1 MLNNTSF
8 ELKPVSINDKA
19 LFDNYFSAFEPV
31 NSEYTFTNMFMWR
44 KSYNIRY
51 AIIDDMLCVFSRHGK
66 NGTESVN
73 FPIGTG
79 NISAAMQKILD
90 YFSNIGQN
98 PVIRIYREDD
108 IKKLNDAFPE
118 KFIITEDIDSFDYVY
133 NTSDLIE
140 LPGSKYHSKRNH
152 INKFKSLFNFEYKP
166 LTPPLCPECL
176 EMFSRW
182 CHSKEGIVPG
192 IAEQYEAVVELME
205 NYEELGITGGVITVL
220 DKVVAFSFGEVLSQR
235 NSMTVIHIEH
245 ADTDYHGSFPIM
257 NQQFLEH
264 EWSPFK
270 YVNREE
276 DMGLP
281 GLRKAKQSYK
291 PQRMIKKYI
300 ATLA

>member
-1 MLNNTSF
+1 MLKDTF

-19 LFDNYFSAFEPV
+19 LFDDYFSAFEPV

-51 AIIDDMLCVFSRHGK
+51 AIIDEMLCIFSRHGK

-73 FPIGTG
+73 FPIGNG
-79 NISAAMQKILD
+79 NIGTALQKILD
-90 YFSNIGQN
+90 YFSSIGQN

-108 IKKLNDAFPE
+108 IEKLNSAFPE
-118 KFIITEDIDSFDYVY
+118 KFTITEDIDSFDYVY
-133 NTSDLIE
+133 NTFDLIE

-152 INKFKSLFNFEYKP
+152 INKFKGLFNFEYKP
-166 LTPPLCPECL
+166 LTMELYPECL

-192 IAEQYEAVVELME
+192 ISEQREAVVELME
-205 NYEELGITGGVITVL
+205 NYEALGVTGGVITVL
-220 DKVVAFSFGEVLSQR
+220 DKVVAFSFGEVLSKK
-235 NSMTVIHIEH
+235 NSMAVIHIEH
-245 ADTDYHGSFPIM
+245 ADTNYHGSFPIM

-264 EWSPFK
+264 EWSDCR

-291 PQRMIKKYI
+291 PQMMTKKYI
-300 ATLA
+300 ASLA

>member
-1 MLNNTSF
+1 MFKDSF
-8 ELKPVSINDKA
+8 EIKPVSLNDKA
-19 LFDNYFSAFEPV
+19 LFDGYFAAFEPV

-51 AIIDDMLCVFSRHGK
+51 AIIEDMLCIFSRHGE

-73 FPIGTG
+73 FPIGNG
-79 NISAAMQKILD
+79 NSVAALNKILH
-90 YFSNIGQN
+90 YFSIIEQN
-98 PVIRIYREDD
+98 PIIRIYREDD
-108 IKKLNDAFPE
+108 IKKLNAAFPD
-118 KFIITEDIDSFDYVY
+118 KFVITEDIDSFDYVY
-133 NTSDLIE
+133 NISDLIE

-152 INKFKSLFNFEYKP
+152 INKFRSLFNFEYKP
-166 LTPPLCPECL
+166 LNPELCPECL

-192 IAEQYEAVVELME
+192 ISEQREAVVELMQ
-205 NYEELGITGGVITVL
+205 NYESLGVTGGVICVL
-220 DKVVAFSFGEVLSQR
+220 GKVVAFSFGEALSQK
-235 NSMTVIHIEH
+235 NSMAVIHLEH

-264 EWSPFK
+264 EWSDFR

-291 PQRMIKKYI
+291 PQMMTKKYI
-300 ATLA
+300 ASLA